1 MFGDRRRPIGA
12 WAALATL
19 AGVLACEG
27 PRESRGATP
36 SEDQWREFA
45 GTWTASGSRRTLRL
59 ESDQRAA
66 IIEVAGSL
74 LLESPSGPAMGFLA
88 EAIALSD
95 TRTGLVGRAVWT
107 DERGDRIF
115 SDLSGASVA
124 TGNRIAGAI
133 TGGTG
138 RYAGAEGTYEFSWQ
152 YVIEAEAGAIS
163 GRAIGLRGRLRGVQL
178 HESNP

>member
-1 MFGDRRRPIGA
+1 MRGDRRRPVGA
-12 WAALATL
+12 RAALATL
-19 AGVLACEG
+19 AGVLACGG
-27 PRESRGATP
+27 PRESRGAAP
-36 SEDQWREFA
+36 GEDRWREYA
-45 GTWTASGSRRTLRL
+45 GTWTATGDRHTLLL
-59 ESDQRAA
+59 ESDHRAA

-115 SDLSGASVA
+115 SDLTGASVA
-124 TGNRIAGAI
+124 TGNRIGGVI
-133 TGGTG
+133 TGGTS
-138 RYAGAEGTYEFSWQ
+138 RYARAEGTYEFSWQ
-152 YVIEAEAGAIS
+152 YVIEAEEGAIS
-163 GRAIGLRGRLRGVQL
+163 GRTVGLRGRLRAVQP